1 MIRGRHIAVHIAEDI
16 NRTLCCEAA
25 HPGPPIF
32 ERRSLRSTALTELRS
47 TNVDGKQYVAT
58 TSGAVSGF
66 VGGHGTSAIIVLAL
80 Y

>member
-1 MIRGRHIAVHIAEDI
+1 V
-16 NRTLCCEAA
+16 T
-25 HPGPPIF
+25 HPGPPNLK
-32 ERRSLRSTALTELRS
+32 RRRLRSTALTELRS

-66 VGGHGTSAIIVLAL
+66 VGSHGTSAIIVFAL